1 MKSNTP
7 TIETLEFASNIR
19 EAHCLILEALEVLQK
34 NNYLPSAWTEDNG
47 VLDSL
52 NLDVAINLE
61 SVLFNHLFKLTDVLK
76 EKGVDYEPINPVEYG
91 GKVESSEFTSDDDD
105 DDNYLVIVS

>member
-7 TIETLEFASNIR
+7 TTETLEFAANIR
-19 EAHCLILEALEVLQK
+19 AAHCLILEAVEVLEK
-34 NNYLPSAWTEDNG
+34 NDYLPSAWTENNG

-61 SVLFNHLFKLTDVLK
+61 SVLFNHLFKLTDVLRNQ
-76 EKGVDYEPINPVEYG
+76 GVNYPPIHPKMYG
-91 GKVESSEFTSDDDD
+91 KTKQG
-105 DDNYLVIVS
+105 L